1 MAPARPLTNPT
12 STPWPDTRDL
22 AAAPKILHVFP
33 TFAVG
38 GAQVR
43 TAALMNHF
51 GPTFRHA
58 LVALDGRF
66 DCAERLLP
74 GVPFTPIPF
83 AAMAGESM
91 PARLLRSRRMLR
103 SWRPDVLVTSN
114 WGSIEWAMANLP
126 PPRLHHI
133 HMEDGFGPDEA
144 GGQIAR
150 RVWTRRLVLR
160 GSLMM
165 LPSQTLLASARDI
178 WRLPEARLRFI
189 ANGIDLRRFSPM
201 GPRADLGVP
210 GEGPLLGTVAALRG
224 EKNIGRLL
232 RAVALLRADGLAL
245 RLAIIGEG
253 GERPR
258 LEALAASLGIADVT
272 RFTGH
277 VPDPAAAYRALDLFA
292 LSSDTEQMPFSVL
305 EAMGSGLAVAATD
318 VGDVRGMLAPEG
330 RGSVVGRDDGALAAA
345 MRALVVSPS
354 LRGTVGAANRAK
366 AEQDYDEQMMFARH
380 AALWR
385 G

>member
-1 MAPARPLTNPT
+1 MVSRPLRLTA
-12 STPWPDTRDL
+12 SWPGTADGDVAL
-22 AAAPKILHVFP
+22 KILHVFP

-51 GPTFRHA
+51 GATFRHA
-58 LVALDGRF
+58 VVALDGRF
-66 DCAERLLP
+66 DCAERLRP
-74 GVPFTPIPF
+74 GVPFTPIAFEAKP
-83 AAMAGESM
+83 AETM
-91 PARLLRSRRMLR
+91 PARLLRIRRLLR
-103 SWRPDVLVTSN
+103 AWRPDVLVTSN
-114 WGSIEWAMANLP
+114 WGSIEWAMANLA
-126 PPRLHHI
+126 PPRLRHV
-133 HMEDGFGPDEA
+133 HMEDGFGPEEA

-160 GSLMM
+160 GGLVM
-165 LPSQTLLASARDI
+165 LPSQTLLASAREL
-178 WRLPEARLRFI
+178 WRLPEAGLRFI

-224 EKNIGRLL
+224 EKNIARLL
-232 RAVALLRADGLAL
+232 RAVALLRADGLVL

-253 GERPR
+253 GERAG

-277 VPDPAAAYRALDLFA
+277 VPDPAAAYRALDIFA

-305 EAMGSGLAVAATD
+305 EAMGSGLPIAATD
-318 VGDVRGMLAPEG
+318 VGDVQGMLAPEG
-330 RGSVVGRDDGALAAA
+330 RTSVVSRDDGALAGAL
-345 MRALVVSPS
+345 RALVVAPG
-354 LRGTVGAANRAK
+354 LRGTLGAANRAK
-366 AEQDYDEQMMFARH
+366 AEHDYDEQMMFVRH
-380 AALWR
+380 AELWR